1 MRVFLFSLINWLC
14 DDSNLIKALLTA
26 LAVLLILI
34 FFRKITI
41 EEIRWRSPKNWR
53 TPNRLRADWEPKR
66 PHDLTN
72 SFDNP
77 WDVVSDQNDTEQQAD
92 SSGKGGVK
100 IAILIA
106 ILAVLALVVFLI
118 VKRMGI

>member
-1 MRVFLFSLINWLC
+1 MSILQNIFNWLC

-53 TPNRLRADWEPKR
+53 TPNRLRSDWQPKR
-66 PHDLTN
+66 PNDLTN

-77 WDVVSDQNDTEQQAD
+77 WDVVSDQNDTDQQAD
-92 SSGKGGVK
+92 SSSKGGVK